1 MANNESGLDGRD
13 LEDNRDREEA
23 GTGFYAPRAPLPR
36 GLEDSTRLPRDEY
49 SSESDPD
56 LGSYG
61 LGSYGPP
68 SYPQPSYPQPS
79 HSQLPYSRPTEQGTS
94 YTRALAPQPHN
105 LSGGGEGVDSIENID
120 PDEAIAPAEKPRFW
134 QKQPYGALAHLMA
147 ITGAVTAA
155 WFLGILVAQ
164 LLPGRIA
171 QPPLTEV
178 LLRQS
183 SRLATRLWHFPQL
196 WQTPPHQF
204 QIQAIPLPETGPLL
218 APVELPPI
226 ERQPLIDELNSI
238 ETEVITLDRRL
249 KSLEKQFGYPPYQ
262 GADIDYRLKALRA
275 AIEPPVRAE
284 QVVEPIYQPVP
295 SDRTQTLLD
304 VAALKI
310 TLPADAVFT
319 PGASELKDTA
329 ILNQVLDQLVN
340 YPQATIVIRSYS
352 DDQTDVLASRTSTL
366 AQANALSAYLQTA
379 LPTPYRWVTL
389 GGGQAQPVAS
399 NEDAANRQRNRRIE
413 ILVDT
418 RS

>member
-1 MANNESGLDGRD
+1 MANESSSDGSDLEHDLAHGESG
-13 LEDNRDREEA
+13 EA
-23 GTGFYAPRAPLPR
+23 PRTGFYAPRPPLPR
-36 GLEDSTRLPRDEY
+36 GLDDSTRLPGDEH
-49 SSESDPD
+49 SSDYGYGSRPD
-56 LGSYG
+56 
-61 LGSYGPP
+61 
-68 SYPQPSYPQPS
+68 PQPPYQLENQPTAFPRS
-79 HSQLPYSRPTEQGTS
+79 LESQRLPEPFSD
-94 YTRALAPQPHN
+94 H
-105 LSGGGEGVDSIENID
+105 LSGRSDGITDGADSTED
-120 PDEAIAPAEKPRFW
+120 VESKGAKAPAEKPRFW
-134 QKQPYGALAHLMA
+134 HKQPYSALAHLMA
-147 ITGAVTAA
+147 IGGTVTAA
-155 WFLGILVAQ
+155 WLLGILVAQ

-171 QPPLTEV
+171 RPPLTEV

-196 WQTPPHQF
+196 WQTPTDQL

-249 KSLEKQFGYPPYQ
+249 KSLEKQLGYPPYR

-275 AIEPPVRAE
+275 AIDPPVRAE
-284 QVVEPIYQPVP
+284 QAVEPTYQPVP

-310 TLPADAVFT
+310 TLPADAIFS
-319 PGASELKDTA
+319 PGASDLKDTA

-352 DDQTDVLASRTSTL
+352 DDQSDVLASRISTL

-399 NEDAANRQRNRRIE
+399 NEEAANRQRNRRIE